1 MSRTFLSQGCSR
13 NRDSNLLKDD
23 IPGSEDIVEDPA
35 LAHSTLSEYF
45 TCGQSIAFSPTF
57 QVPVFYFTI
66 HDSRALLSAKE
77 ERVLLKRGN
86 ADGSPLTLEEIMN
99 TSTLRRHALPEIQ
112 VTPYALVQPDSSF
125 PLLSQGD
132 HPTLGTPGWFIHP
145 CGTAYAIG
153 ELIGERKAE
162 GMPGVDDDWL
172 HWLEAWFM
180 MMENIVDL

>member
-1 MSRTFLSQGCSR
+1 M
-13 NRDSNLLKDD
+13 
-23 IPGSEDIVEDPA
+23 IPVR
-35 LAHSTLSEYF
+35 
-45 TCGQSIAFSPTF
+45 C
-57 QVPVFYFTI
+57 
-66 HDSRALLSAKE
+66 LSAKE

-99 TSTLRRHALPEIQ
+99 TSTLRRHSLPEIQ
-112 VTPYALVQPDSSF
+112 VTPYALVQPDASSF

-172 HWLEAWFM
+172 HWLETWFM